1 MLSLMGQRNAWPM
14 RLTSSR
20 LVQACNPHQ
29 TVPSPISLDFGS
41 SHRSIVWMPSTNVWF
56 FRGQIIYHP
65 QSGWFEDTPLKGGT
79 EAGYPLKGV
88 EEGTSLL
95 GLRSVGGTTTALR

>member
-1 MLSLMGQRNAWPM
+1 MKNYGSETETMCPFSGKPLDTTTVIML
-14 RLTSSR
+14 
-20 LVQACNPHQ
+20 
-29 TVPSPISLDFGS
+29 
-41 SHRSIVWMPSTNVWF
+41 HRK
-56 FRGQIIYHP
+56 IIYHP

>member
-1 MLSLMGQRNAWPM
+1 MPASQDHPILRQCPALTKQHVRTALPGLGLLTARRVRDIRSPSGKE
-14 RLTSSR
+14 TSSET
-20 LVQACNPHQ
+20 QNGKTC
-29 TVPSPISLDFGS
+29 I
-41 SHRSIVWMPSTNVWF
+41 
-56 FRGQIIYHP
+56 QIIYHP

>member
-1 MLSLMGQRNAWPM
+1 MEALAVCAQRQQ
-14 RLTSSR
+14 SS
-20 LVQACNPHQ
+20 N
-29 TVPSPISLDFGS
+29 
-41 SHRSIVWMPSTNVWF
+41 
-56 FRGQIIYHP
+56 HP

-95 GLRSVGGTTTALR
+95 GLGSVGGTTTALR

>member
-1 MLSLMGQRNAWPM
+1 MSVVAIN
-14 RLTSSR
+14 
-20 LVQACNPHQ
+20 
-29 TVPSPISLDFGS
+29 
-41 SHRSIVWMPSTNVWF
+41 
-56 FRGQIIYHP
+56 YHP

-95 GLRSVGGTTTALR
+95 GLRSVWGTTTALL

>member
-1 MLSLMGQRNAWPM
+1 MVVPATIAWSLPTAMFLGLQPK
-14 RLTSSR
+14 
-20 LVQACNPHQ
+20 P
-29 TVPSPISLDFGS
+29 
-41 SHRSIVWMPSTNVWF
+41 
-56 FRGQIIYHP
+56 QIIYHP

-95 GLRSVGGTTTALR
+95 GLRSVGGTTPALL

>member
-1 MLSLMGQRNAWPM
+1 MDGVSGATECP
-14 RLTSSR
+14 
-20 LVQACNPHQ
+20 CPHRIR
-29 TVPSPISLDFGS
+29 V
-41 SHRSIVWMPSTNVWF
+41 
-56 FRGQIIYHP
+56 IIYHP

-88 EEGTSLL
+88 EEGTSLV